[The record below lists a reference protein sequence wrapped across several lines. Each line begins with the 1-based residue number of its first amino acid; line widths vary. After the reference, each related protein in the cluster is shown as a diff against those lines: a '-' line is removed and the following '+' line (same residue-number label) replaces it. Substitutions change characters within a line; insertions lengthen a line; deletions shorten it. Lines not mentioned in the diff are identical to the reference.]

1 MGFIIGSVIG
11 LSTLLFDSSV
21 LSGLCPAEVFCLLL
35 GIILLWGGFG
45 GLLELI
51 VKIILRK

>member
-51 VKIILRK
+51 LKIILRK

>member
-1 MGFIIGSVIG
+1 MGFIIGSVVG